1 MDFEAE
7 YNNRARV
14 PNWADIFADW
24 RARSA
29 RLRGEAVAADLGIP
43 YGPTARQIL
52 DIIWPD
58 TARDAPVVLFI
69 HGGYWQYM
77 HPRDLTFAA
86 EGLLKNGIGVALAGY
101 DLAPDVPLDTIVS
114 QARSAAVCL
123 THRIRRRFA
132 VTGHSAGGHL
142 AACLTATSWSDID
155 PRVPDDIVPAG
166 AGISG
171 VYEVEPLVQTS
182 LNDRLHLTADEAR
195 RLSPALW
202 PVPKGRRFETFTGG
216 LESAEFLRQ
225 GRDLAS
231 GWAAQG
237 AATAA
242 NVVEGTHHF
251 TVVEQ
256 LADPASPLV
265 ACLADMARNAA
276 AQA

>member
-1 MDFEAE
+1 M
-7 YNNRARV
+7 
-14 PNWADIFADW
+14 P
-24 RARSA
+24 
-29 RLRGEAVAADLGIP
+29 
-43 YGPTARQIL
+43 
-52 DIIWPD
+52 
-58 TARDAPVVLFI
+58 PVVLLI

-114 QARSAAVCL
+114 QLRGAAVCL
-123 THRIRRRFA
+123 YHRIRRRFA

-142 AACLTATSWSDID
+142 AACLTATRWQELDT
-155 PRVPDDIVPAG
+155 RGPDDIVPAG

-182 LNDRLHLTADEAR
+182 MNERLHLTDDEAR

-202 PVPKGRRFETFTGG
+202 ELPPGRRFETFTGG

-225 GRDLAS
+225 GRDLAA
-231 GWAAQG
+231 GWATQG
-237 AATAA
+237 AVTAA
-242 NVVEGTHHF
+242 HVVEGTNHF

-256 LADPASPLV
+256 LADPSTALV
-265 ACLADMARNAA
+265 ACLADMARDAA
-276 AQA
+276 ART

>member
-1 MDFEAE
+1 MDFEVE

-14 PNWADIFADW
+14 PDWADIFADW
-24 RARSA
+24 QARSV
-29 RLRGEAVAADLGIP
+29 RMRGEAVAADLGIP

-52 DIIWPD
+52 DIVWPE
-58 TARDAPVVLFI
+58 TGRDAPVVLLI

-114 QARSAAVCL
+114 QLRGAAVCL
-123 THRIRRRFA
+123 YHRIRRRFA

-142 AACLTATSWSDID
+142 AACLTATRWQELDT
-155 PRVPDDIVPAG
+155 RGPDDIVPAG

-182 LNDRLHLTADEAR
+182 MNERLHLTDDEAR

-202 PVPKGRRFETFTGG
+202 DLPPGRRFETFTGG

-225 GRDLAS
+225 GRDLAA
-231 GWAAQG
+231 GWATQG
-237 AATAA
+237 AVTAA
-242 NVVEGTHHF
+242 HVVEGTNHF

-256 LADPASPLV
+256 LADPASALV
-265 ACLADMARNAA
+265 ACLADMARDAA
-276 AQA
+276 ARA